1 MLFRGPDPP
10 SPQQLSGDCD
20 WVTPL
25 SETVCGLRLAKA
37 VYPVYM
43 PSGTA
48 VVLKAVDL
56 NDHDLGSCMCKCRD
70 THAGARTRTGAACF
84 THLCVPG
91 LWILRAAVLKKGG
104 SSILQLRAEEPLG
117 FK

>member
-1 MLFRGPDPP
+1 
-10 SPQQLSGDCD
+10 
-20 WVTPL
+20 
-25 SETVCGLRLAKA
+25 
-37 VYPVYM
+37 M

-91 LWILRAAVLKKGG
+91 HRSRDLEGGRFEEGRKQHSATEGRRTSGFQMKGNYRKFLIKIFMLTGKQERRQEMKIIKGG
-104 SSILQLRAEEPLG
+104 NRKRNLS
-117 FK
+117 